1 MEDKMSHA
9 LRTVRKFSPAE
20 GATADSSDSN
30 PVRAS
35 EQLDWDALAGYAR
48 ERLAAELGDRFD
60 TTPPMTVEQFPGG
73 HSNLTYLLRFGHQEF
88 VMRRPPFGPV
98 PPKAHNM
105 ARECRILTAVH
116 PVFPL
121 APQPYVLCED
131 ASVIGST
138 FNLMERRHGLV
149 VRYDEPPELA
159 DQLGARRRVSE
170 AMVDALADLHSVD
183 INAHGLA
190 ALGKPAGFVERQ
202 VRGWSERWKRSQ
214 TSEQPAMDQ
223 LAVWL
228 VDRLPP
234 DASRPTLLHG
244 DFKLDNVMLDA
255 LDVGRLVAV
264 FDWEMS
270 AVGDPLVDL
279 GILLAYWIHAVPASQ
294 QDALTSITRRAGW
307 FTRAEMLERYAAR
320 TGNDLTKIEFYE
332 VFAVFKLAVVL
343 QQIFY
348 RYHRGQ
354 TDDARFARLD
364 ERVTWLQ
371 RIATALA
378 ERV

>member
-1 MEDKMSHA
+1 MNDNRSSS
-9 LRTVRKFSPAE
+9 RTQSLARGESA
-20 GATADSSDSN
+20 ASSDTT
-30 PVRAS
+30 PVRTS
-35 EQLDWDALAGYAR
+35 EQLDWETLAGYAR
-48 ERLAAELGDRFD
+48 ERLAAELGDHFD
-60 TTPPMTVEQFPGG
+60 RTAPLRVEQFPGG
-73 HSNLTYLLRFGHQEF
+73 HSNLTYLLRFGDQEF

-98 PPKAHNM
+98 PPKAHDM
-105 ARECRILTAVH
+105 ARECRILAALH

-121 APQPYVLCED
+121 APRPYVLCED

-138 FNLMERRHGLV
+138 FYLMERRHGLV
-149 VRYDEPPELA
+149 VRDDEPPELA
-159 DQLGARRRVSE
+159 DQPGARRKVSE
-170 AMVDALADLHSVD
+170 AMVAALADLHSVD

-202 VRGWSERWKRSQ
+202 VRGWRDRWLKSQ
-214 TSEQPAMDQ
+214 TSEQPEMDQ
-223 LAVWL
+223 LAQWL

-255 LDVGRLVAV
+255 VDVGRLVAV

-279 GILLAYWIHAVPASQ
+279 GILLAYWIHTVPASQ
-294 QDALTSITRRAGW
+294 RDSLTSVTSRPGW
-307 FTRAEMLERYAAR
+307 FTRPEMLEHYAAR
-320 TGNDLTKIEFYE
+320 TGSDLTGIEFYE

-354 TDDARFARLD
+354 TDDARFATLD
-364 ERVTWLQ
+364 TRVTWLA
-371 RIATALA
+371 RIATTLA
-378 ERV
+378 EGQ

>member
-1 MEDKMSHA
+1 
-9 LRTVRKFSPAE
+9 
-20 GATADSSDSN
+20 
-30 PVRAS
+30 
-35 EQLDWDALAGYAR
+35 
-48 ERLAAELGDRFD
+48 
-60 TTPPMTVEQFPGG
+60 
-73 HSNLTYLLRFGHQEF
+73 
-88 VMRRPPFGPV
+88 MRRPPFGPV
-98 PPKAHNM
+98 PAKAHDM
-105 ARECRILTAVH
+105 ARECRILAAVH

-131 ASVIGST
+131 PSVIGST
-138 FNLMERRHGLV
+138 FYIMERRHGLV

-159 DQLGARRRVSE
+159 DQPGARRRVSE

-202 VRGWSERWKRSQ
+202 VRGWSERWKRAQ

-223 LAVWL
+223 LTEWL
-228 VDRLPP
+228 VNRLPP
-234 DASRPTLLHG
+234 DLSRPTLLHG

-279 GILLAYWIHAVPASQ
+279 GILLAYWIHTVPASQ
-294 QDALTSITRRAGW
+294 GDALTSVTRRAGW
-307 FTRAEMLERYAAR
+307 FTREEMLERYAAR
-320 TGNDLTKIEFYE
+320 TSNDLAKIEFYE

-364 ERVTWLQ
+364 KRVTWLA

-378 ERV
+378 ERA

>member
-1 MEDKMSHA
+1 MSDVHSSLKA
-9 LRTVRKFSPAE
+9 LSFARGET
-20 GATADSSDSN
+20 TDSSDTN

-48 ERLAAELGDRFD
+48 DKLATELGDWFD
-60 TTPPMTVEQFPGG
+60 ATAPMTVEQFPGG
-73 HSNLTYLLRFGHQEF
+73 HSNLTYRLRFGSQEF

-98 PPKAHNM
+98 PPKAHDM
-105 ARECRILTAVH
+105 ARECRILAAVH

-121 APQPYVLCED
+121 APKPYVLCED
-131 ASVIGST
+131 ASVIGAS
-138 FNLMERRHGLV
+138 FYLMERRHGLV

-159 DQLGARRRVSE
+159 DQPVARRRVSE
-170 AMVDALADLHSVD
+170 AMVDALADLHAVD

-202 VRGWSERWKRSQ
+202 VRGWSERWKGSQ
-214 TSEQPAMDQ
+214 TNEQPEMDL
-223 LAVWL
+223 LARWL

-264 FDWEMS
+264 FDLEMS
-270 AVGDPLVDL
+270 TVGDPLVDL
-279 GILLAYWIHAVPASQ
+279 GILLAYWIHTVPASQ
-294 QDALTSITRRAGW
+294 VDALTSVTHRPGW

-320 TGNDLTKIEFYE
+320 TGSDLTKIEFYE

-354 TDDARFARLD
+354 TDDARFATLD
-364 ERVTWLQ
+364 KRVTWLA

-378 ERV
+378 EKV

>member
-1 MEDKMSHA
+1 MTTM
-9 LRTVRKFSPAE
+9 
-20 GATADSSDSN
+20 
-30 PVRAS
+30 
-35 EQLDWDALAGYAR
+35 
-48 ERLAAELGDRFD
+48 RLAPDLFRVV
-60 TTPPMTVEQFPGG
+60 TGG
-73 HSNLTYLLRFGHQEF
+73 LSGR
-88 VMRRPPFGPV
+88 M
-98 PPKAHNM
+98 
-105 ARECRILTAVH
+105 
-116 PVFPL
+116 
-121 APQPYVLCED
+121 
-131 ASVIGST
+131 
-138 FNLMERRHGLV
+138 
-149 VRYDEPPELA
+149 
-159 DQLGARRRVSE
+159 
-170 AMVDALADLHSVD
+170 DL
-183 INAHGLA
+183 
-190 ALGKPAGFVERQ
+190 K
-202 VRGWSERWKRSQ
+202 
-214 TSEQPAMDQ
+214 
-223 LAVWL
+223 WL

-234 DASRPTLLHG
+234 DPSRPTLLHG

-307 FTRAEMLERYAAR
+307 FTREELLERYAAR

-378 ERV
+378 GGSCVGTGVIVGSVLTGGRMTAVDVGRGFATCVAGGDDAVGEGVADRGVL

>member
-1 MEDKMSHA
+1 MSNA
-9 LRTVRKFSPAE
+9 PSSVRNFSPAE
-20 GATADSSDSN
+20 GATANSSDTN
-30 PVRAS
+30 PVRPS

-60 TTPPMTVEQFPGG
+60 ATAPMTVEQFPGG

-98 PPKAHNM
+98 PPRAHDM
-105 ARECRILTAVH
+105 ARECRILAAVH

-138 FNLMERRHGLV
+138 FYLMERRHGLV

-159 DQLGARRRVSE
+159 DQPGARRRVSE

-223 LAVWL
+223 LAAWL

-244 DFKLDNVMLDA
+244 DFKLDNVMLDPD
-255 LDVGRLVAV
+255 DVGRLVAV

-270 AVGDPLVDL
+270 ALGDPLVDL
-279 GILLAYWIHAVPASQ
+279 GIVLTYWFPTAPPEQ
-294 QDALTSITRRAGW
+294 RDALTSVTDRPGY
-307 FTRAEMLERYAAR
+307 FTRQEILDRYGAR
-320 TGNDLTKIEFYE
+320 SGRDLSGIRYYE
-332 VFAVFKLAVVL
+332 IFAVFKIAVVI
-343 QQIFY
+343 QQIYY
-348 RYHRGQ
+348 RYARGQ
-354 TDDARFARLD
+354 TKDQRFATFDARVEFLARH
-364 ERVTWLQ
+364 
-371 RIATALA
+371 AAALA
-378 ERV
+378 AG

>member
-1 MEDKMSHA
+1 
-9 LRTVRKFSPAE
+9 
-20 GATADSSDSN
+20 
-30 PVRAS
+30 VRAS
-35 EQLDWDALAGYAR
+35 EQLDWNALAGYAR
-48 ERLAAELGDRFD
+48 ERLAAELGGRFD
-60 TTPPMTVEQFPGG
+60 ATAPMTVEQFPGG
-73 HSNLTYLLRFGHQEF
+73 HSNLTYLLRFGNQEF

-98 PPKAHNM
+98 PPKAHDM
-105 ARECRILTAVH
+105 ARECRVLTAVH

-131 ASVIGST
+131 ASVIGAA
-138 FNLMERRHGLV
+138 FYLMERRHGVV

-159 DQLGARRRVSE
+159 DQPVARRRVSE
-170 AMVDALADLHSVD
+170 AMVDALAELHAVD
-183 INAHGLA
+183 IDAHGLA

-214 TSEQPAMDQ
+214 TTEQPEMDQ
-223 LAVWL
+223 LAAWL

-244 DFKLDNVMLDA
+244 DFKIDNVMLDA

-294 QDALTSITRRAGW
+294 GDALTSVTCRPGW
-307 FTRAEMLERYAAR
+307 FTRAEMLERYASR
-320 TGNDLTKIEFYE
+320 RGSDLTQIEFYE

-354 TDDARFARLD
+354 TDDARFATLD
-364 ERVTWLQ
+364 QRVAWLA
-371 RIATALA
+371 RIATTLA
-378 ERV
+378 ERA